1 MSRSEESIISRSL
14 PWYLS
19 CPCPCFRR
27 CASVPG
33 LSGASLLPRY
43 QALRGTR
50 DILPGEVEK
59 WQRVERIARALLDR
73 YGFREIRT
81 PIIEPTELFVR
92 SVGGSTD
99 IVRKEMFTLV
109 LSEDSVSLR
118 PEGTAPVVR
127 AFVQAG
133 LDRVAGA
140 DRLYYIGP
148 MFRYER
154 PQKGRQRQFHQ
165 IGVEV
170 IGSDDPLVDA
180 ETIEMLLY
188 LLEELGVS
196 ETSLALNSV
205 GDAVCRPGYREALR
219 AYLAPRLALLCA
231 DCNRRYEENPLRVF
245 DCKVE
250 SCRQELAAAPAM
262 LDHLCEDCR
271 RHFDSVRSY
280 LDRFGIE
287 YMIDP
292 RLVRGLDYYVRTAFE
307 LLSEQLGAQN
317 SLMGG
322 GRYDGLVKEMGGK
335 DLPGFGWALG
345 LERLMMLLPA
355 DRAEATASADILIAP
370 LDAPAR
376 TAAALAARTLRR
388 AGVRVLLEAG
398 ERSLTS
404 HLRRADRLGVPLV
417 LIIGEQEVAAG
428 GYTLRDMRSGE
439 QRPVPVS
446 ELTRLAEE
454 ILREA

>member
-81 PIIEPTELFVR
+81 PIIEPTDLFVR

-127 AFVQAG
+127 AFLQGG

-148 MFRYER
+148 MFRHER

-165 IGVEV
+165 VGVEV

-180 ETIEMLLY
+180 ETIEMLMWF
-188 LLEELGVS
+188 LERLHVEGTTLV
-196 ETSLALNSV
+196 LNSV
-205 GDAVCRPGYREALR
+205 GDASCRPVFREALR
-219 AYLAPRLALLCA
+219 SYLEPRLERLCG
-231 DCNRRYEENPLRVF
+231 DCRRRYDDNPLRVF

-250 SCRQELAAAPAM
+250 TCRQELSAAPAM
-262 LDHLCEDCR
+262 IDHLCGPCR
-271 RHFDSVRSY
+271 EHFARVRSL
-280 LDRFGIE
+280 LDHYGVEHR
-287 YMIDP
+287 IDP
-292 RLVRGLDYYVRTAFE
+292 RLVRGLD
-307 LLSEQLGAQN
+307 
-317 SLMGG
+317 
-322 GRYDGLVKEMGGK
+322 
-335 DLPGFGWALG
+335 
-345 LERLMMLLPA
+345 
-355 DRAEATASADILIAP
+355 
-370 LDAPAR
+370 
-376 TAAALAARTLRR
+376 
-388 AGVRVLLEAG
+388 
-398 ERSLTS
+398 
-404 HLRRADRLGVPLV
+404 
-417 LIIGEQEVAAG
+417 
-428 GYTLRDMRSGE
+428 
-439 QRPVPVS
+439 
-446 ELTRLAEE
+446 
-454 ILREA
+454 